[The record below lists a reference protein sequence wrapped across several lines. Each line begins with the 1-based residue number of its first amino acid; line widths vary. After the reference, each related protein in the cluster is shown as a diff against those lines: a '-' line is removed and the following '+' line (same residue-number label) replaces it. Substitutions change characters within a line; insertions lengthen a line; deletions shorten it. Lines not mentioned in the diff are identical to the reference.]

1 MDRRWD
7 RLRKHLRYVT
17 RYPGV
22 MPRAAANYARMILGQ
37 ERLRGVE
44 FALTY
49 ACPGRC
55 GHCSAAFLRRDDRP
69 LLTLEEKKSVVR
81 QCLALGAL
89 NINLTGGECLTLPE
103 LSEVVKACRPR
114 RTVVSLATNGLLLDE
129 RHCDDIARWGVS
141 IVTVSLDSANPT
153 AHDAGRGIPGLF
165 ERIMR
170 GVDLLQARGVEVFLC
185 TILTRQNIADGDA
198 EAMQRLAVEKN
209 VMLTV
214 NLPCPVGGWAKED
227 VLLDEAQRA
236 FHREFIIRPH
246 VRWEGSSNYFRMGC
260 PAGVEKLY
268 LSPYGDVMPCNFLHV
283 SYGNLR
289 ERALADI
296 WRDILTRSP
305 FNRVHDRCLIA
316 EDTEFLRDV
325 IEPID
330 QSPRQ
335 PIPVGEHPTAAETL
349 LRPVGAGL
357 VSAPKQ
363 KKGD

>member
-1 MDRRWD
+1 MNRRWD

-22 MPRAAANYARMILGQ
+22 MPRAAENYLRLAFG
-37 ERLRGVE
+37 EKRLRGIE

-49 ACPGRC
+49 SCPGRC
-55 GHCSAAFLRRDDRP
+55 EHCSAAFLRQEGRER
-69 LLTLEEKKSVVR
+69 LTVAEMKDVVR

-89 NINLTGGECLTLPE
+89 NINLTGGECLVLPE
-103 LSEVVKACRPR
+103 LAEVIAACRPR

-129 RHCDDIARWGVS
+129 KHCDDIARWGVS
-141 IVTVSLDSANPT
+141 IVTISLDSADPA
-153 AHDAGRGIPGLF
+153 AHDASRGIPGLF
-165 ERIMR
+165 DRIMR
-170 GVDLLQARGVEVFLC
+170 GIDLLQARGVEVFLC
-185 TILTRQNIADGDA
+185 TILTRRNIVDGDA
-198 EAMQRLAVEKN
+198 EAMWRLAVEKDA
-209 VMLTV
+209 MLTV

-236 FHREFIIRPH
+236 FHREFITRPH
-246 VRWEGSSNYFRMGC
+246 VRWEGSSNYFRVGC
-260 PAGVEKLY
+260 PAGIEKLY

-289 ERALADI
+289 ERRLADI

-316 EDTEFLRDV
+316 EDSDFLREV

-330 QSPRQ
+330 KSPCQ

-349 LRPVGAGL
+349 LRP
-357 VSAPKQ
+357 K
-363 KKGD
+363 DD